1 MWKICGKNYH
11 IDFSLIS
18 DCYTLGIKKEEEVN
32 VMTLKTKDLTKT
44 YQANSNMVKAVDGV
58 NIEVEKG
65 EYIAVCG
72 QSGAGKST
80 LMHLLGGLDLPT
92 SGDVTI
98 DGISVYGLDEKQRTV
113 FRRNKIGFVFQAF
126 NLLPYLTVWEN
137 IILPLSLGRKPAD
150 PDFLDQILETLGL
163 GEKKSSRPDELSGGQ
178 RQRVAIARALITHPS
193 ILIADEPTGNLD
205 SQSSA
210 NVMQMLKK
218 SCEVYKQ
225 TLLVVTHNEQIA
237 EKADRIIWM
246 KDGRIV

>member
-1 MWKICGKNYH
+1 M
-11 IDFSLIS
+11 
-18 DCYTLGIKKEEEVN
+18 
-32 VMTLKTKDLTKT
+32 MTLKTKDLTKT
-44 YQANSNMVKAVDGV
+44 YQANGNVVKAVDGV

-80 LMHLLGGLDLPT
+80 LMHLLGGLDRPT
-92 SGDVTI
+92 SGEVTI
-98 DGISVYGLDEKQRTV
+98 DGISIYGLDEKQRTV

-137 IILPLSLGRKPAD
+137 MILPLSLGHKPAD
-150 PDFLDQILETLGL
+150 VDFLNQILETLGL
-163 GEKKSSRPDELSGGQ
+163 ADKKSSRPDELSGGQ

-193 ILIADEPTGNLD
+193 VIIADEPTGNLD
-205 SQSSA
+205 SQSSG
-210 NVMQMLKK
+210 NVMGLLRE
-218 SCEVYKQ
+218 SCKVYKQ

-237 EKADRIIWM
+237 EKADRIIRM